1 MLRFSRRQTYFAI
14 LRINA
19 SGFQMNTLQACRS
32 GSPQYHSTI
41 VFTLTPYLR
50 LPHPARCERFL
61 AFTGHRA
68 NLFIGTVVER
78 SRRDCC
84 ATLGVYSPFMYV
96 QLTKSIPSYC
106 IGQCLGHSSNTG
118 VTVCI
123 FHI

>member
-19 SGFQMNTLQACRS
+19 SGFQMNTLQACSS

-61 AFTGHRA
+61 AFPGHRA

-78 SRRDCC
+78 
-84 ATLGVYSPFMYV
+84 
-96 QLTKSIPSYC
+96 TKQASECGLVAIVAPRSAFTHLLC
-106 IGQCLGHSSNTG
+106 MSN
-118 VTVCI
+118 
-123 FHI
+123 

>member
-1 MLRFSRRQTYFAI
+1 MLRFSRGQTYFAI

-19 SGFQMNTLQACRS
+19 SGLNTLQACRS

-61 AFTGHRA
+61 AFPGHRA

-78 SRRDCC
+78 TKQASDCGLV
-84 ATLGVYSPFMYV
+84 AIVAPR
-96 QLTKSIPSYC
+96 
-106 IGQCLGHSSNTG
+106 
-118 VTVCI
+118 
-123 FHI
+123 